1 MAGSGTPLP
10 WSLYAC
16 DKISDQM
23 KWKVRVITKR
33 KRKQALRVKANTLEE
48 LVEKLSKHAGKILDF
63 EIETSVND
71 TGYWKS
77 LILAKLFEKTHTEDT
92 TPLLF

>member
-1 MAGSGTPLP
+1 MRCPYKQYYG
-10 WSLYAC
+10 C

-23 KWKVRVITKR
+23 KWKVRIVTKR
-33 KRKQALRVKANTLEE
+33 KRKQSLRVKANTIEE
-48 LVEKLSKHAGKILDF
+48 LVEKLLRHAGKIHDF

-71 TGYWKS
+71 PGYWKA
-77 LILAKLFEKTHTEDT
+77 LILSKLFEKTHSEDS